1 MTTVTIHASLP
12 TAEGIAAWAAAAGQ
26 AGAVLPGRVAQALER
41 DWDEHGTQYNVSDV
55 EDLWDAFSVLEAVA
69 AAARSIY
76 REDPGH
82 YPMPRG
88 MEVGIAPNGWVSL
101 VWQSDSHT
109 ITLRIIGGWSTADDP
124 KPSGGHWAPDMSRSV
139 LLIDVDD
146 ERDPLASPRALA
158 AVAASETL
166 KRQGWC

>member
-1 MTTVTIHASLP
+1 MTTVIIHASLP

-41 DWDEHGTQYNVSDV
+41 DWGDHGHKNV
-55 EDLWDAFSVLEAVA
+55 EDVDDLYDVFDVAEAVA
-69 AAARSIY
+69 AAARSVY
-76 REDPGH
+76 REFSGEPV
-82 YPMPRG
+82 MPRG
-88 MEVGIAPNGWVSL
+88 MEVGISPNGWVSL

-109 ITLRIIGGWSTADDP
+109 ITLRIIGGWSTADDTER
-124 KPSGGHWAPDMSRSV
+124 GTAHWAPDMSESV
-139 LLIDVDD
+139 LLIQVYG

-158 AVAASETL
+158 AMAASETL